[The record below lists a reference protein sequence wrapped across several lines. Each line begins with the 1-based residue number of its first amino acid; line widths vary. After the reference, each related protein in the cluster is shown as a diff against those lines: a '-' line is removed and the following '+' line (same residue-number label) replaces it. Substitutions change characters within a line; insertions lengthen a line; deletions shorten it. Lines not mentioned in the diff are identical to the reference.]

1 MTPEEQKT
9 ALIEE
14 IETTLFYNKKLINII
29 NDVLDDVIKYDV
41 LNFENFK
48 FYFNDVIISAYDDN
62 LKWLIIKEYTTIE
75 NINKINLVEAKK
87 ELFED
92 IKKCF
97 NVVGV

>member
-14 IETTLFYNKKLINII
+14 IETTLFYNDKLNNII
-29 NDVLDDVIKYDV
+29 YDVLDDLIKYDV

-48 FYFNDVIISAYDDN
+48 FYFNDVIESAFNDDI
-62 LKWLIIKEYTTIE
+62 KWLIIKEYSTIE
-75 NINKINLVEAKK
+75 NINKINIDEIEK
-87 ELFED
+87 EFFED

-97 NVVGV
+97 DIVGV